1 MINTKKPLYLN
12 FIEELSIKKSELI
25 GNLMTAEVMESS
37 RPVRTHKLLVSDVF
51 NLNVLHCRLAV
62 ATGFKQ
68 REMTL
73 VML

>member
-37 RPVRTHKLLVSDVF
+37 RPVRTHKLLVMSS
-51 NLNVLHCRLAV
+51 
-62 ATGFKQ
+62 T
-68 REMTL
+68 
-73 VML
+73 